1 MWYVPSQVII
11 SFSLG
16 VCARVAL
23 QGEGEDAPTDKAF
36 EETLNLWKNRNIVGE
51 ELVRMAEEP
60 EEKRLLAEEPFKFPA
75 GSTLN
80 PGTLIEMFA
89 TVEPNFSTLSES
101 KVAAEI
107 RAIASTQAPI
117 VKNAA
122 DGEHSFRYVLTPG
135 EDPVSLFWYSCTTVL
150 VP

>member
-1 MWYVPSQVII
+1 MESQSRVDKINIKSFTYRQEKILPTPS
-11 SFSLG
+11 
-16 VCARVAL
+16 
-23 QGEGEDAPTDKAF
+23 
-36 EETLNLWKNRNIVGE
+36 
-51 ELVRMAEEP
+51 
-60 EEKRLLAEEPFKFPA
+60 LA
-75 GSTLN
+75 LN